1 MRLPPEVLERFVASY
16 FSQRER
22 FLAAPS
28 PAYLLDGQA
37 LRARALAFRRTFQEL
52 RHPCSFYFAVKSN
65 NTPRVAAIL
74 LEEGFG
80 LDVSGAPELE
90 GALALGARDII
101 FSGPGKTAEELRL
114 AAAHP
119 EVTVLLDS
127 FGELERLEGEAA
139 ARGRVVRA
147 GVRLSPEAVS
157 PWSKF
162 GIPPEELPRFC
173 REARSRPHVR
183 LEGVQCHTSWNMSP
197 RPQCRFLETIAGA
210 LENVDQKSRE
220 QLTFLDVGGGY
231 WPERGEWLRDDAPSP
246 DPLGHRLEPA
256 SPLAHYARD
265 LSRTLGTHRSLRA
278 LGRLCFEPGRWI
290 CDDAMHLTFSVVDV
304 KGPDIAIADI
314 GVNAVGWE
322 RFEQDYCPVLNL
334 SHPSLRE
341 RPGVILGSLCTPHDV
356 LGFSYFGE
364 GLHPGDR
371 LLIPCQKTYTRS
383 LAQAFIKAIPPVV
396 ELPPEEP

>member
-1 MRLPPEVLERFVASY
+1 LERFVASY

-290 CDDAMHLTFSVVDV
+290 CDDAMKFV
-304 KGPDIAIADI
+304 A
-314 GVNAVGWE
+314 
-322 RFEQDYCPVLNL
+322 REQRRGALYNGIVLDPPSFGRGAQGQVWKIEDSIRSILENCRRILDTSQPYFILL
-334 SHPSLRE
+334 SCHSQ
-341 RPGVILGSLCTPHDV
+341 
-356 LGFSYFGE
+356 GFSPLSLGRCLAEVFPEDAAFLESGE
-364 GLHPGDR
+364 MVIPEADSAR
-371 LLIPCQKTYTRS
+371 LLPAGIYARLFKH
-383 LAQAFIKAIPPVV
+383 
-396 ELPPEEP
+396 